1 MRKGLYHSPIP
12 RGGFMT
18 VTGVITANEVLKI
31 AWDFLQ
37 IDEKAEA
44 CGLSAKRRI
53 ACRKCVKDFE
63 KSFSQFNRAFSIL
76 EDEDL
81 KNDLTISFI
90 KKLDSFEKQLQEIL
104 RG

>member
-1 MRKGLYHSPIP
+1 
-12 RGGFMT
+12 MT
-18 VTGVITANEVLKI
+18 VAGVVTANEILKI

-37 IDEKAEA
+37 IDEKAKA
-44 CGLSAKRRI
+44 FGLSATRRI

-63 KSFSQFNRAFSIL
+63 KSFNQFNRAISIL

-81 KNDLTISFI
+81 KTDLTIAFI
-90 KKLDSFEKQLQEIL
+90 KKFDSFEKQLQEII